1 MQNKEITFLVFST
14 DYDYVQVGLV
24 QHGIVRKEVKEHK
37 FTASKNL
44 MPVILAL
51 LAEFD
56 LQWNN
61 LTFLATNQGP
71 GPFTTLRA
79 IITTL
84 NGLSFSTQLPLI
96 GVDGL
101 HALLQEAHTPQP
113 TLALLNAF
121 GQDVYYA
128 YHTPTGITSGWMNID
143 TFLSHIQTVTTQP
156 QIIIGNG
163 GHVYKAAIQ
172 EVLTDAT
179 VLEQQAPTL
188 QAIAHQALRQWHAG
202 EVSELLLPLY
212 LKTLMYK
219 QST

>member
-24 QHGIVRKEVKEHK
+24 QEGAVRKEVREHK

-44 MPVILAL
+44 MPVILSL
-51 LAEFD
+51 LQENN
-56 LQWNN
+56 LQWHD

-84 NGLSFSTQLPLI
+84 NGLTFSTHLPLI

-101 HALLQEAHTPQP
+101 QVLLQTAHTPQP

-128 YHTPTGITSGWMNID
+128 YQTPKGIVSGWENID
-143 TFLSHIQTVTTQP
+143 IFLSKHKTEYGLQP
-156 QIIIGNG
+156 IIIGNG
-163 GHVYKAAIQ
+163 GHHYKAAI
-172 EVLTDAT
+172 LNHLPNAT
-179 VLEQQAPTL
+179 ILDQQAPTL
-188 QAIAHQALRQWHAG
+188 QAIADQAVQQWHTNKT
-202 EVSELLLPLY
+202 SKLLLPLY
-212 LKTLMYK
+212 LKTLLYK